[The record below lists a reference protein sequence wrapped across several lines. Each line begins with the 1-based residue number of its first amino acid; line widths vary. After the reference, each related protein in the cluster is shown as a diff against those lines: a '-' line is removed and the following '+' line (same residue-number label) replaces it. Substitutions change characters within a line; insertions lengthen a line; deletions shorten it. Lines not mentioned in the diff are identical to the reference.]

1 MTPNVEK
8 AHVNGINREIDPSAA
23 SDLSNTSTKNESK
36 PRSSVSVAAKIGALV
51 CFCIAAIIGVAGTG
65 IWQMHKIG
73 VEIVAI
79 AENDIPLTDIVS
91 KITLHQT
98 EQAVYFERAVRF
110 GAEISHTGSATGSAR
125 EHFKHSVGEFEAISK
140 VIAQEFKTGKAL
152 VVKAVASAHTE
163 LETTEFKHVAASLIQ
178 IQEHH
183 AASEQHIAEVFENL
197 RAGNTASALNL
208 VEQIEA
214 EEDKLHKE
222 LEGLLN
228 NIQTFTEAAAKQAEA
243 DEKLGLQLIIIV
255 SIVSLLLAS
264 VAAWLV
270 VTRQIARPLSAVVDA
285 LKALTAG
292 DTDIEIKPY
301 ARDEIGEVAD
311 ALSIFR
317 DAIDANKELER
328 ANIQAEK
335 EAAAERE
342 RKAEEKMKVDQEL
355 AKQSREEARLSAEK
369 AELLAKITSE
379 FDAQVNAVLASFA
392 SAAEEMQSSA
402 QSLSATAEQTSQKA
416 TTVAA
421 ASEEASSNVQT
432 VATAAEEMSAS
443 IGEISRQIDESA
455 RIAREGVQDA
465 EVANGRVQGL
475 AEAAQKIGDVVNLI
489 NDIAS
494 QTNLLALN
502 ATIEAARAGEAG
514 KGFAVVAT
522 EVKSLADQTAKATE
536 EIESQIAEIQGAT
549 NHAVQA
555 IEGIGSTI
563 SKVDGIATAIAT
575 AMEQQRAATGEI
587 AGSVQNAATGTQE
600 VSTHIADVTIG
611 ASETGSAA
619 TSVLDATTEMNAQAA
634 VLRRSVD
641 EFLEKVKV
649 AA

>member
-1 MTPNVEK
+1 MTKNVEK
-8 AHVNGINREIDPSAA
+8 AHVNGIDGETDPSVSA
-23 SDLSNTSTKNESK
+23 DLANPVTGSEPK
-36 PRSSVSVAAKIGALV
+36 PKSSLSVAAKIGAVV
-51 CFCIAAIIGVAGTG
+51 CFCIAVMFGVAGAG

-73 VEIVAI
+73 VEIAAI

-91 KITLHQT
+91 KIALHQT
-98 EQAVYFERAVRF
+98 EQAVHFERAVRF
-110 GAEISHTGSATGSAR
+110 GAEISHSGSAR
-125 EHFKHSVGEFEAISK
+125 EHFNKSTGEFEAISK
-140 VIAQEFKTGKAL
+140 KIAQEFEAGKTLAAN
-152 VVKAVASAHTE
+152 AVASAHSE
-163 LETTEFKHVAASLIQ
+163 IETTEFKHVAASLVTIK
-178 IQEHH
+178 EHH
-183 AASEQHIAEVFENL
+183 VTAEKHISEVFESL
-197 RAGNTASALNL
+197 GAGNSATALKL
-208 VEQIEA
+208 VEKIEV

-222 LEGLLN
+222 LEALLN
-228 NIQTFTEAAAKQAEA
+228 NIQEFTVAAARQAEV
-243 DEKLGLQLIIIV
+243 DEKLGLRLIILV
-255 SIVSLLLAS
+255 SVAGFILAS
-264 VAAWLV
+264 LSAWLV
-270 VTRQIARPLSAVVDA
+270 VTRQIARPLSAVVNA

-292 DTDIEIKPY
+292 NTDIEIKPH

-317 DAIDANKELER
+317 DAMEANKELER
-328 ANIQAEK
+328 ASLQAEK
-335 EAAAERE
+335 EAAAERQ
-342 RKAEEKMKVDQEL
+342 RQAEEKMKVDQDL

-369 AELLAKITSE
+369 AELLTKITSE

-475 AEAAQKIGDVVNLI
+475 ADAAQKIGDVVNLI

-536 EIESQIAEIQGAT
+536 EIESQISEIQGAT

-619 TSVLDATTEMNAQAA
+619 TSVLDATTEMNTQAA